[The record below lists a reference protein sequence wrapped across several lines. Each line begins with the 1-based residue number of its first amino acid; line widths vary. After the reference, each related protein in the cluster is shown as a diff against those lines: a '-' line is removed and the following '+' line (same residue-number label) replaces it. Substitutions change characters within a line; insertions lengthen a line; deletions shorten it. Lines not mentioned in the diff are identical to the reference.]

1 MAKFL
6 SEEWINLYKE
16 EWNKNEKLKEGL
28 KTFSA
33 KIKYY
38 IEGKEEDAVHL
49 IVENGYLVKNHQAG
63 NKFHL
68 INTKAKA
75 LYNALMDLA

>member
-1 MAKFL
+1 MQDPKIYPKNKRKTKTI
-6 SEEWINLYKE
+6 SRLYHSSSIAD
-16 EWNKNEKLKEGL
+16 KNIRKR
-28 KTFSA
+28 
-33 KIKYY
+33 
-38 IEGKEEDAVHL
+38 
-49 IVENGYLVKNHQAG
+49 YLVKNHQAG